1 MRALM
6 LACICVVALLS
17 ATHAKNTYTVL
28 SLGVASPMNSATHT
42 PSGDKLLKTG
52 WDGGF
57 TFFGLP
63 FEKNENALSGLG
75 LGLKLNYSRWMR
87 DSTWKELTFL
97 GTQAIVRYYLPVKP
111 AECEFFGQIGGG
123 MFIGEHGYSD
133 PDTLDRSILPPSPV
147 IFKGIKNFGF
157 TANIGIDWRFLEF
170 TPGMTV
176 VFTKPYPSTWI
187 TFSLAAKF

>member
-1 MRALM
+1 
-6 LACICVVALLS
+6 
-17 ATHAKNTYTVL
+17 
-28 SLGVASPMNSATHT
+28 
-42 PSGDKLLKTG
+42 
-52 WDGGF
+52 
-57 TFFGLP
+57 LP

-111 AECEFFGQIGGG
+111 AELEFFGQIGAG
-123 MFIGEHGYSD
+123 MFIGEHSFSD
-133 PDTLDRSILPPSPV
+133 PDTLERALLPSPP
-147 IFKGIKNFGF
+147 IIIEGEKNMGF

-170 TPGMTV
+170 TPGITV

-187 TFSLAAKF
+187 TFCLAAKF